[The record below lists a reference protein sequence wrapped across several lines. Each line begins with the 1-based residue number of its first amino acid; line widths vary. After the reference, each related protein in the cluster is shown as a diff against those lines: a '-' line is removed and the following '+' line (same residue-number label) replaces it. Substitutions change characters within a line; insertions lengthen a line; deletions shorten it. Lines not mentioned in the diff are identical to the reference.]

1 MVRLRKNRMKS
12 MKHTSFK
19 IQGMTCQHCVQTIEK
34 SVGKLAGVNEV
45 AVNLANGQ
53 VDVHMDERQVVEAE
67 LRAAIESAGYQV
79 MD

>member
-1 MVRLRKNRMKS
+1 MKW
-12 MKHTSFK
+12 MKQITLK
-19 IQGMTCQHCVQTIEK
+19 VQGMTCQHCVKAIEK
-34 SVGKLAGVNEV
+34 SVGKLSGVAEV

>member
-1 MVRLRKNRMKS
+1 

-19 IQGMTCQHCVQTIEK
+19 IQGMTCQNCVQAIEK

-53 VDVHMDERQVVEAE
+53 VDVHMDERKVSEAE
-67 LRAAIESAGYQV
+67 LRAAIENAGYQV
-79 MD
+79 MDACRP

>member
-1 MVRLRKNRMKS
+1 MKQITL
-12 MKHTSFK
+12 KV
-19 IQGMTCQHCVQTIEK
+19 QGITCQHCVIAIEK
-34 SVGKLAGVNEV
+34 SVGKLSGVAEV